1 MLSAMCCASLS
12 EMTASLDVVK
22 AVHGQI
28 RERLL
33 IHKES
38 KDPEVPEIYVEDV
51 DDILKSSGVP
61 DEKIGTFNE
70 ACRREFGEQSVLN
83 PINLM
88 ESNKFQMVTPQV
100 KITVDPE
107 FTYTIT
113 TKVIDGSRYILIPMG
128 EGVEVNGIDIN
139 VDVSDVAE
147 AGTVRDAG
155 QINNAGQD
163 RATGARENAEAHENG
178 ETTSPADDDEVEF

>member
-1 MLSAMCCASLS
+1 
-12 EMTASLDVVK
+12 
-22 AVHGQI
+22 
-28 RERLL
+28 
-33 IHKES
+33 
-38 KDPEVPEIYVEDV
+38 
-51 DDILKSSGVP
+51 
-61 DEKIGTFNE
+61 
-70 ACRREFGEQSVLN
+70 
-83 PINLM
+83 M

>member
-1 MLSAMCCASLS
+1 M
-12 EMTASLDVVK
+12 
-22 AVHGQI
+22 
-28 RERLL
+28 
-33 IHKES
+33 
-38 KDPEVPEIYVEDV
+38 PEIYVEDV

-100 KITVDPE
+100 KITVDPV

-139 VDVSDVAE
+139 VDVSDVGE
-147 AGTVRDAG
+147 AGQGRD
-155 QINNAGQD
+155 AGQD

>member
-1 MLSAMCCASLS
+1 
-12 EMTASLDVVK
+12 
-22 AVHGQI
+22 
-28 RERLL
+28 
-33 IHKES
+33 
-38 KDPEVPEIYVEDV
+38 
-51 DDILKSSGVP
+51 
-61 DEKIGTFNE
+61 
-70 ACRREFGEQSVLN
+70 
-83 PINLM
+83 
-88 ESNKFQMVTPQV
+88 MVTPQV
-100 KITVDPE
+100 KIIVDPE
-107 FTYTIT
+107 FTYAIT

-139 VDVSDVAE
+139 VDVSDAAE

>member
-1 MLSAMCCASLS
+1 M
-12 EMTASLDVVK
+12 
-22 AVHGQI
+22 
-28 RERLL
+28 
-33 IHKES
+33 
-38 KDPEVPEIYVEDV
+38 
-51 DDILKSSGVP
+51 P

-128 EGVEVNGIDIN
+128 EGVEVNGIDIST
-139 VDVSDVAE
+139 DASDAGE
-147 AGTVRDAG
+147 AGQGRDAG
-155 QINNAGQD
+155 AIG
-163 RATGARENAEAHENG
+163 EAEQASVSGAHESAKTAGN
-178 ETTSPADDDEVEF
+178 ADDEVEF